1 MQAFGGFLDLVFIK
15 YQKGGNEYMK
25 EKRIFVGMM
34 VIAFCIFVLTPIV
47 SAGPIEES
55 AQLTQEWVKAFHEGN
70 AEAMSALFARDGIY
84 VSWASPFPAQG
95 REAIR
100 ATFAGFFRS
109 FPVRYLV
116 LRDEY
121 RKAYG
126 DTVTLYNHFTLVY
139 GDGKG
144 PLKTVYGRNSAVNT
158 IVEGRRV
165 IVTQHSSFFPIAGP

>member
-1 MQAFGGFLDLVFIK
+1 MDR
-15 YQKGGNEYMK
+15 MK

-70 AEAMSALFARDGIY
+70 AEALSALFARDGVYI
-84 VSWASPFPAQG
+84 SWAGPFPTMG

-100 ATFAGFFRS
+100 ATFAGFFKA
-109 FPVRYLV
+109 FPIRQL
-116 LRDEY
+116 LMRDES

-126 DTVTLYNHFTLVY
+126 DTVTLYNNWTLIY

-144 PLKTVYGRNSAVNT
+144 PLKTVWGRNSSVT
-158 IVEGRRV
+158 IMVEGRRL
-165 IVTQHSSFFPIAGP
+165 IIEQHNSFFPIAGP